1 MGGQESQ
8 VIEVLVGE
16 KFVRSPG
23 WGKEMIRG
31 KLRTHT

>member
-16 KFVRSPG
+16 KFVQSPG
-23 WGKEMIRG
+23 WGKAMRSEG
-31 KLRTHT
+31 S